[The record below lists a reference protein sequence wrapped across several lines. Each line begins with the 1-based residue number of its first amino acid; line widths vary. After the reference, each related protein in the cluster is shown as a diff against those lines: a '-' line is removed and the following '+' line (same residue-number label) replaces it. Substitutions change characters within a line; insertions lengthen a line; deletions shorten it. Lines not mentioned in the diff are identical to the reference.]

1 MNPRLEQWFTTRGWE
16 PFDFQRAALDAFA
29 RGESG
34 LIHAPTGVGKT
45 LAAWLPPLA
54 AWLDEHPDASA
65 WPKDPVPL
73 RVLWLTP
80 LRALAQDTLRS
91 LREATTDL
99 GLPWTIDARTGDT
112 SGSRKS
118 KQRER
123 FPTALVTTPESLSLL
138 LSYPETQA
146 ALASLRCVVVDE
158 WHELMGTKRG
168 VQTELAL
175 ARLRRWCPGLR
186 TWGLSATL
194 GNLPE
199 AMATLLGQGAPEGR
213 LISSALPK
221 RVEVETL
228 LPDTMEKFPWGGHL
242 GLRLLPSVIAAIERA
257 RTTLVFTNVR
267 SQTEIWYQALLD
279 ARPDWAD
286 TLGIHHGSLDREE
299 RARAEEGLRTG
310 QLRAVVCTSSL
321 DLGVDFSPVE
331 QVIQIGGPKGIA
343 RLRQRAG
350 RSGHGPGRVSRVLCV
365 PAHALELVEYAA
377 AREALDRGEVE
388 PRRPLDA
395 PLDLLAQHL
404 VTLALGGGFT
414 PDEALAEVRTTR
426 AYRDLSAES
435 FHWVLEF
442 VMRGGRSLRAYPG
455 FCRVA
460 EENGRCVVTSPVI
473 TRLHR
478 MSIGTITSDAAI
490 RVQFQSGARLG
501 TVEESFIARLK
512 PGQHFIFGGRV
523 LQLVRVHQMVAHV
536 RAARRASGTV
546 PQWEGGRSP
555 LSSLLAER
563 VRHVLEHAEQ
573 PGASDPPELQAVR
586 PILAIQGASSRIPRH
601 DELLIERTTTREGT
615 HWFLFPFGGRLA
627 HEGLGALLAF
637 RLSRRQPVT
646 VTMAVNDY
654 GVELLPAQAL
664 ELGEAD
670 WRELLSPDRLVE
682 DLLACLNATEL
693 ARRQFREIAR
703 VAGLVFPGYPGAQK
717 TMKQVQA
724 SSGLLFEVFQK
735 YEPEHLLLDQARR
748 EVLDQQLEI
757 SRLRALLEQAA
768 RQRMVLTRPVRLT
781 PLAFPLWAEM
791 IRGQVSSESWSDRV
805 RRMAAQLEE
814 ESAR

>member
-1 MNPRLEQWFTTRGWE
+1 MNRRLADWFAAQGWE
-16 PFDFQRAALDAFA
+16 PFDFQREALAAFA

-34 LIHAPTGVGKT
+34 LVHAPTGVGKT

-54 AWLDEHPDASA
+54 QWLEEHPDADA
-65 WPKDPVPL
+65 WPGTPEPL

-91 LREATTDL
+91 LREVTGGL
-99 GLPWTIDARTGDT
+99 ELPWTIDARTGDT

-146 ALASLRCVVVDE
+146 AFAGLRCVVVDE
-158 WHELMGTKRG
+158 WHELMGSKRG

-199 AMATLLGQGAPEGR
+199 AMATLLGQGAPAGR
-213 LISSALPK
+213 LITSALPK
-221 RVEVETL
+221 TVAVETL
-228 LPDTMEKFPWGGHL
+228 LPDTMEKFPWAGHL
-242 GLRLLPSVIAAIERA
+242 GLKLLPAVIAALERA

-267 SQTEIWYQALLD
+267 SQAEIWHQALRE
-279 ARPDWAD
+279 ARPDWTD

-299 RARAEEGLRTG
+299 RAQAEEGLRTG
-310 QLRAVVCTSSL
+310 RLRAVVCTSSL
-321 DLGVDFSPVE
+321 DLGVDFAPVE

-343 RLRQRAG
+343 RLLQRAG
-350 RSGHGPGRVSRVLCV
+350 RSGHSPGRPSRVLCV

-377 AREALDRGEVE
+377 ARDALARGEVE
-388 PRRPLDA
+388 PRRPLEA

-414 PDEALAEVRTTR
+414 PDDALAEVRTTR
-426 AYRDLSAES
+426 AYRELTRDS
-435 FHWVLEF
+435 FQWVLNF
-442 VMRGGRSLRAYPG
+442 VMRGGRSLSAYPG

-460 EENGRCVVTSPVI
+460 EVDGRCVVTSPVI
-473 TRLHR
+473 ARLHR

-490 RVQFQSGARLG
+490 RVQFQNGARLG
-501 TVEESFIARLK
+501 TVEESFVARLK

-523 LQLVRVHQMVAHV
+523 LQLVRVHQMVAQV

-555 LSSLLAER
+555 LSSLLAAE
-563 VRHVLEHAEQ
+563 VRRVLESPEP
-573 PGASDPPELQAVR
+573 PGCRPAPELEAVR
-586 PILAIQGASSRIPRH
+586 PILAVQAATSRIPRR

-637 RLSRRQPVT
+637 RLAQRQPVT
-646 VTMAVNDY
+646 VTVAVNDY
-654 GVELLPAQAL
+654 GVELLPAQDL

-670 WRELLSPDRLVE
+670 WRALLAPDRLLE

-768 RQRMVLTRPVRLT
+768 GQRLVLTQPVRLT

-805 RRMAAQLEE
+805 RRMAAELEAE
-814 ESAR
+814 APA